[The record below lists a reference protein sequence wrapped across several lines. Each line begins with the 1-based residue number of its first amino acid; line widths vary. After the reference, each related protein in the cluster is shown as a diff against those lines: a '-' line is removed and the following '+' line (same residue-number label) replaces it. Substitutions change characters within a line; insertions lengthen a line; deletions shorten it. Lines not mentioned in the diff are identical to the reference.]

1 LSSSPSASSQSSG
14 SQTHSLPSMP
24 PSAPIPDLIQSTQ
37 NIVDSEC
44 EIVDLESKKSMIL
57 EVLNNEVDK
66 IDGPTQASVK
76 TKLNSLE
83 EDWNQFDDDTKKH
96 LIELV
101 ECK

>member
-1 LSSSPSASSQSSG
+1 
-14 SQTHSLPSMP
+14 
-24 PSAPIPDLIQSTQ
+24 
-37 NIVDSEC
+37 
-44 EIVDLESKKSMIL
+44 MIL